1 LLIAQSSNRSSLRL
15 GAARAVIRQWVLA
28 MYVRNA
34 GEMPWRWGAKSR
46 HDDPLARRMTSMTWG
61 EFKKRL
67 EQQGVEDGDK
77 LDYIDWHDDGMTDGP
92 VATYDERLPGS
103 FHVN

>member
-1 LLIAQSSNRSSLRL
+1 
-15 GAARAVIRQWVLA
+15 
-28 MYVRNA
+28 
-34 GEMPWRWGAKSR
+34 
-46 HDDPLARRMTSMTWG
+46 MTWG